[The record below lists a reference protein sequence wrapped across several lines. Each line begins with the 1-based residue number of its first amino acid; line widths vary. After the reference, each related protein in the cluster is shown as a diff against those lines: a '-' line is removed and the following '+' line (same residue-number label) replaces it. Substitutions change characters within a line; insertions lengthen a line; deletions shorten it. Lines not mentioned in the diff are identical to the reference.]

1 MIYLIKFAE
10 FITSKIHS
18 MEKRIDAL
26 ENTVTEIKVKLESF
40 GELVTAGFKK
50 VDINFESIG
59 TEIKGMNSRLMDVDS
74 KIEHMDSKIDCL
86 DKKVDLL
93 KCDTTE
99 GFKAVNAKIEMLTD
113 QVVKIGKVTNYV
125 EYYNNLKVI
134 NSDKPQ

>member
-1 MIYLIKFAE
+1 M
-10 FITSKIHS
+10 
-18 MEKRIDAL
+18 
-26 ENTVTEIKVKLESF
+26 
-40 GELVTAGFKK
+40 VTAGFKK
-50 VDINFESIG
+50 VEINFESIG
-59 TEIKGMNSRLMDVDS
+59 TEIKGMNSRIMHLNSKIEHMDSKIEHMNS

-99 GFKAVNAKIEMLTD
+99 GFKAVNTKIEMLTD